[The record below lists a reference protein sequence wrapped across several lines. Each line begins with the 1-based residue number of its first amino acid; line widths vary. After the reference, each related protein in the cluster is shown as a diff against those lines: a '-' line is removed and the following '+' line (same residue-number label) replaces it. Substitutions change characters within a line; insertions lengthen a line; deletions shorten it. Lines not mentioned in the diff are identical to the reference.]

1 MRALFEIGAL
11 LTKEQQARFLNS
23 LEHALEVA
31 DFISDDAPNTATQ
44 EVQKT
49 QRADMDHQARAP
61 WTCGR
66 QVFCEWQNFYAKQT
80 KRAGSGLR
88 IKQQR
93 LKSPPLPTILYTI

>member
-44 EVQKT
+44 EVQET
-49 QRADMDHQARAP
+49 
-61 WTCGR
+61 
-66 QVFCEWQNFYAKQT
+66 
-80 KRAGSGLR
+80 
-88 IKQQR
+88 
-93 LKSPPLPTILYTI
+93 